1 MELLNIM
8 LSFLLRWIRYLVH
21 FVQHWFRKRTCKS
34 IVLDTGK
41 RVTIGRQIAEGGYSF
56 VFEAWDEDHHHHGDF
71 GNFRTATTTQ
81 NPAKKY
87 ALKRVHCPDS
97 EILTGCR
104 REAAVHRSVSH
115 PNLMP
120 LLGMCIVSNDC
131 YMLFPMASSSLRNE
145 VNRRNPY
152 LSDPLVVTTTTT
164 PPWKEVMALQIFLR
178 ICGGVQTLHEH
189 HYTHRDIKLE
199 NILLVADQP
208 VLMDFGSAG
217 PLVQT
222 LSTRRHV
229 LEICDLAAQ
238 HTTLPYRPPEL
249 LEGGVRMHDPD
260 LDYTAVD
267 VWSLGCTLFAILYG
281 ASPFEC
287 EFHPQWGIRI
297 TECTPL
303 RILGNIPQPI
313 PNTPVSMW
321 YANEIRERLI
331 EPMLCH
337 DRLQRIQLP
346 EVIRITEELIAQRGG
361 KVMEYNSSDD
371 EDGEHD
377 GISLM
382 SRVV

>member
-1 MELLNIM
+1 
-8 LSFLLRWIRYLVH
+8 
-21 FVQHWFRKRTCKS
+21 
-34 IVLDTGK
+34 
-41 RVTIGRQIAEGGYSF
+41 
-56 VFEAWDEDHHHHGDF
+56 
-71 GNFRTATTTQ
+71 
-81 NPAKKY
+81 
-87 ALKRVHCPDS
+87 
-97 EILTGCR
+97 
-104 REAAVHRSVSH
+104 
-115 PNLMP
+115 
-120 LLGMCIVSNDC
+120 
-131 YMLFPMASSSLRNE
+131 MLFPMASSSLRNE

-152 LSDPLVVTTTTT
+152 LSDPVVITTTTT

-217 PLVQT
+217 PLVHS
-222 LSTRRHV
+222 LSLRRHV

-313 PNTPVSMW
+313 PSTPVSTW

-346 EVIRITEELIAQRGG
+346 EVIRITKELIVQRGG

-371 EDGEHD
+371 EDGEND

>member
-1 MELLNIM
+1 
-8 LSFLLRWIRYLVH
+8 VH
-21 FVQHWFRKRTCKS
+21 FVQHWFRKRTGKS

-56 VFEAWDEDHHHHGDF
+56 VFEAWDEDHHGGDF
-71 GNFRTATTTQ
+71 GRYRTTTSMRKSS
-81 NPAKKY
+81 KKY

-97 EILTGCR
+97 EILAGCR

-152 LSDPLVVTTTTT
+152 MSDPVVATTTTS

-217 PLVQT
+217 PLVHS
-222 LSTRRHV
+222 LSLRRHV

-313 PNTPVSMW
+313 PSTPVSTW

-346 EVIRITEELIAQRGG
+346 EVIRITEELIVQRGG
-361 KVMEYNSSDD
+361 KVVEYNSSDD
-371 EDGEHD
+371 EDGEND